1 MGAVDLRARV
11 LEVLKVLVVVL
22 MVVVVF
28 NGCCCIRVCSL
39 HCLRV
44 LVMLNENRL
53 HLGAC
58 HQVVVLLTC

>member
-1 MGAVDLRARV
+1 MDFQFCILYI
-11 LEVLKVLVVVL
+11 KVLVVVS
-22 MVVVVF
+22 MVVVVVF
-28 NGCCCIRVCSL
+28 YGCCCIRLCSL

-44 LVMLNENRL
+44 VVMLNENRL